1 MRVRQFL
8 ERKAASFPP
17 ATRDAMLEALDEA
30 WNIIART
37 SGSDPKTIEAR
48 RLKLAECVA
57 IVTVADLTN
66 VEQIRRMAIHM
77 LRIIEQQP

>member
-1 MRVRQFL
+1 MRARQFL

-37 SGSDPKTIEAR
+37 SGSDPKIIEEAR

-57 IVTVADLTN
+57 PGDC
-66 VEQIRRMAIHM
+66 M
-77 LRIIEQQP
+77 P

>member
-1 MRVRQFL
+1 MRARQFL

-37 SGSDPKTIEAR
+37 SGSDPKLS
-48 RLKLAECVA
+48 RLG
-57 IVTVADLTN
+57 D
-66 VEQIRRMAIHM
+66 
-77 LRIIEQQP
+77 